1 MSYEELS
8 LKGFIDEM
16 KEVSSGPHPRKFC
29 FVLGAGASLSSGIK
43 SGQELVTIWD
53 AELQLRNEKAHIK
66 WKKDLNIT
74 EENKYSFYSKFYE
87 RRFRRQPV
95 DGYNYLEKL
104 MEHARPSIGY
114 VMLSYLL
121 TKTRHNVVITTNFD
135 HLMEDAVNYYEQKI
149 PLVIGHES
157 LAHYVTKHITR
168 PTIIKIHRDLLLDPK
183 NRADELE
190 VLHDNWK
197 KALGEVFAEYHP
209 IFIGYAGNDNSLM
222 DFLIEN
228 SEKFLT
234 NEWLFPYWMIYKK
247 DDAYGKVLAFLE
259 KSEGYL
265 IRHNGFDEVMCF
277 MGTAFDYKLPSKE
290 DFLNDAEERFQMLSN
305 SIDRFTEV
313 SLGGKEF
320 EQGEHVEDKTEEGD
334 IGHVVE
340 KITSQADQQRLYRE
354 AIVLHNNGNY
364 EEAREIEKQL
374 VSLNA
379 TNSRYHYAMGVTLHE
394 MKKYEEA
401 EYEKRKA
408 VELEPENARYHNSL
422 SNTLHEMH
430 RYQEAENESRKA
442 VELEPENAGYHD
454 SLGITLQEMEKY
466 EEAAIEKRKAVELEP
481 DNARYHDSLGNTLH
495 AMNRYQEA
503 ENESRKA
510 VELEP
515 ENASY
520 HNSLGVTL
528 YVMEKYE
535 EAEYEKRK
543 AVELEP
549 ENASYRDSLSN
560 TLHAMNRY
568 KEAENESRKAVEI
581 EPENASYHNSLGV
594 TLHVMEKYEEAEYEK
609 RKAVEL
615 EPENASYRDSLGITL
630 QEMEKYEEAE
640 KEVRRAIEL
649 EPDNTKYIYHL
660 DIVLDAMKEF
670 QRLEKG

>member
-247 DDAYGKVLAFLE
+247 DDAYGKVLDFLE

-265 IRHNGFDEVMCF
+265 IRHKGFDEVMCF

-374 VSLNA
+374 VRLNA
-379 TNSRYHYAMGVTLHE
+379 KNSRYHYAMGVTLHE

-408 VELEPENARYHNSL
+408 VELEPENARYH
-422 SNTLHEMH
+422 E
-430 RYQEAENESRKA
+430 
-442 VELEPENAGYHD
+442 
-454 SLGITLQEMEKY
+454 SLGVTLDEMKRY

-481 DNARYHDSLGNTLH
+481 ENANYHESLGITLH
-495 AMNRYQEA
+495 E
-503 ENESRKA
+503 
-510 VELEP
+510 
-515 ENASY
+515 
-520 HNSLGVTL
+520 
-528 YVMEKYE
+528 MEKYE

-543 AVELEP
+543 ALEL
-549 ENASYRDSLSN
+549 
-560 TLHAMNRY
+560 
-568 KEAENESRKAVEI
+568 

-594 TLHVMEKYEEAEYEK
+594 TLHVMEKYEEAEYENRKAVELEPENARYHDSLGATLHEMKKYEEAEYEK

-615 EPENASYRDSLGITL
+615 EPENAGYHNSLGVTL
-630 QEMEKYEEAE
+630 HVMKKYEEAEYEKRKAVELAPENAGYHNSLGVTLHVMKKYEEAE

-649 EPDNTKYIYHL
+649 EPDNKQYIDHL
-660 DIVLDAMKEF
+660 DIVLDAMKECV
-670 QRLEKG
+670 

>member
-53 AELQLRNEKAHIK
+53 AELQLRNEKEHIK

-121 TKTRHNVVITTNFD
+121 TETRHNVVITTNFD

-157 LAHYVTKHITR
+157 LAHYVTKHISR

-183 NRADELE
+183 NRTDELE
-190 VLHDNWK
+190 ALHDNWK
-197 KALGEVFAEYHP
+197 KALGEVFSEYHP

-228 SEKFLT
+228 SRKFLS

-247 DDAYGKVLAFLE
+247 DEAYGKVLDFLE
-259 KSEGYL
+259 KAEGYL
-265 IRHNGFDEVMCF
+265 IKHNGFDEVMCF

-320 EQGEHVEDKTEEGD
+320 EQGGHAEDKTEEGE
-334 IGHVVE
+334 ISHVVE

-354 AIVLHNNGNY
+354 AIVLHNNGKY
-364 EEAREIEKQL
+364 EEAWEIEKQL

-379 TNSRYHYAMGVTLHE
+379 TNSRYHYAMGVTLHAME
-394 MKKYEEA
+394 KYEEA
-401 EYEKRKA
+401 AIAKKR
-408 VELEPENARYHNSL
+408 VIELAPENAS
-422 SNTLHEMH
+422 
-430 RYQEAENESRKA
+430 
-442 VELEPENAGYHD
+442 YHD
-454 SLGITLQEMEKY
+454 SLGATLHAMKKY
-466 EEAAIEKRKAVELEP
+466 EEAAIEKRKAVELAPES
-481 DNARYHDSLGNTLH
+481 ASYHNSLGVILH
-495 AMNRYQEA
+495 ELKKCEEA
-503 ENESRKA
+503 ESELRKA

-515 ENASY
+515 ENARYHDNLGGILHAMNRYEEAESESRKAIELAPENASY
-520 HNSLGVTL
+520 HNSLGITM
-528 YVMEKYE
+528 YKMEKYV
-535 EAEYEKRK
+535 EAEYEMRK
-543 AVELEP
+543 AIKLAP
-549 ENASYRDSLSN
+549 ENASYHDNLSN

-568 KEAENESRKAVEI
+568 EEAKSESRKAVELA
-581 EPENASYHNSLGV
+581 PENASYH
-594 TLHVMEKYEEAEYEK
+594 
-609 RKAVEL
+609 
-615 EPENASYRDSLGITL
+615 DSFGGIL
-630 QEMEKYEEAE
+630 YAMKKYEEAE
-640 KEVRRAIEL
+640 KEERRAMEL
-649 EPDNTKYIYHL
+649 EPENKEYVNHL
-660 DIVLDAMKEF
+660 DIVLRALKEE
-670 QRLEKG
+670 RTRT

>member
-1 MSYEELS
+1 MKKAQEIIGVWKGKKIQMSYEELS

-121 TKTRHNVVITTNFD
+121 TETRHNVVITTNFD

-197 KALGEVFAEYHP
+197 KALGEVFSEYHP

-234 NEWLFPYWMIYKK
+234 NEWLFPYWTIYKK
-247 DDAYGKVLAFLE
+247 DEAYGKVFDFLE

-265 IRHNGFDEVMCF
+265 IRHKGFDEVMCF
-277 MGTAFDYKLPSKE
+277 MGTAFDYKLPSKK

-354 AIVLHNNGNY
+354 AIVLHNNGRY
-364 EEAREIEKQL
+364 EEAWEIEKQL

-379 TNSRYHYAMGVTLHE
+379 KNSRYHYAMGVTLHE

-401 EYEKRKA
+401 AREKRKALELAPENARYHDSLGVTLHVMEKYEEAEYENRKA
-408 VELEPENARYHNSL
+408 VELAPENARYHNSL
-422 SNTLHEMH
+422 
-430 RYQEAENESRKA
+430 
-442 VELEPENAGYHD
+442 
-454 SLGITLQEMEKY
+454 
-466 EEAAIEKRKAVELEP
+466 
-481 DNARYHDSLGNTLH
+481 
-495 AMNRYQEA
+495 
-503 ENESRKA
+503 
-510 VELEP
+510 
-515 ENASY
+515 
-520 HNSLGVTL
+520 GVTL
-528 YVMEKYE
+528 RVMEKYE

-543 AVELEP
+543 AVELAP
-549 ENASYRDSLSN
+549 ENAR
-560 TLHAMNRY
+560 
-568 KEAENESRKAVEI
+568 
-581 EPENASYHNSLGV
+581 YHNSLGV
-594 TLHVMEKYEEAEYEK
+594 TLHVMEKYEEAEYEN

-615 EPENASYRDSLGITL
+615 EPENARYHDSLGATL
-630 QEMEKYEEAE
+630 HEMKKYEEAEYENRKAVELEPENAGYHNSLGVTLHVMKKYEEAEYENRKAVELAPENASYHDSLGATLHVMKKYEEAE

-649 EPDNTKYIYHL
+649 EPENKQYIDHL
-660 DIVLDAMKEF
+660 DIVLDAMKECV
-670 QRLEKG
+670 